1 MTSRAPRRQLR
12 RRARQ
17 LRRDGFQPTM
27 SLRPDEPLPE
37 TAGAIIVRAL
47 WRYRSELAP
56 IAVAA
61 VTVAAAAAMHRVP
74 PGMVAVGAGRHA
86 H

>member
-1 MTSRAPRRQLR
+1 MTNRPSRHRLR

-27 SLRPDEPLPE
+27 FLNPDEPLPE
-37 TAGAIIVRAL
+37 TAGANFVRAL

-56 IAVAA
+56 VVVAA
-61 VTVAAAAAMHRVP
+61 GV
-74 PGMVAVGAGRHA
+74 GAVGRCTGLTRDGGHG
-86 H
+86 